1 MQGNAKVIET
11 LNSLLADELTAT
23 NQYMVHAEM
32 CENWGYD
39 KLAAVIQKRAVEEMK
54 HAEKLISRILFL
66 ESTPVVS
73 NYRQMSIGAEVPKMF
88 AADHGLEEGAIKSYN
103 AGIAVCMEMKDNATK
118 DLLQSILN
126 DEDRHIDGIEEVM
139 DEIAQMGI
147 QVFLTT
153 AK

>member
-1 MQGNAKVIET
+1 MQGNVKIIET

-39 KLAAVIQKRAVEEMK
+39 KLAGVIQKRAVDEMK
-54 HAEKLISRILFL
+54 HAEKLIARILFL
-66 ESTPVVS
+66 EGTPVVS
-73 NYRQMSIGAEVPKMF
+73 DYRKIMIGAEIPKMF
-88 AADHGLEEGAIKSYN
+88 NNDHNAEDDAIKSYN
-103 AGIAVCMEMKDNATK
+103 TAVGLCADLKDNATK

-126 DEDRHIDGIEEVM
+126 DEDRHIDGIEEVI
-139 DEIAQMGI
+139 DEIAHMGL